1 MSPIFFR
8 PHTTF
13 VLDGREHLFRVKV
26 GVPDVFAYQAQPSIN
41 EQLVRGLMRGEYI
54 DKRENILLIGNSG
67 TGKIH
72 LACALAFAACAM
84 GRKVRFY
91 TVTGLVTELLFDI
104 VGRAYEHQS
113 LIVTSNLP
121 FEEWTEIFGSE
132 RLTGNDGNI
141 ESKIF

>member
-1 MSPIFFR
+1 MSPISFR

-13 VLDGREHLFRVKV
+13 VLDGREHLFRVRV

-72 LACALAFAACAM
+72 LACVLAFAACAM

-91 TVTGLVTELLFDI
+91 TVTGLVTEL
-104 VGRAYEHQS
+104 
-113 LIVTSNLP
+113 
-121 FEEWTEIFGSE
+121 
-132 RLTGNDGNI
+132 I
-141 ESKIF
+141 ESREENILISKALPEALPLEHRLRM